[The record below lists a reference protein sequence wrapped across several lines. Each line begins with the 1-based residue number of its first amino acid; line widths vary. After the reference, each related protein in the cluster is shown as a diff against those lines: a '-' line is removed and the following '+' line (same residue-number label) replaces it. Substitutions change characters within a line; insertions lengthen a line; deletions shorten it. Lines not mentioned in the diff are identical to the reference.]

1 MCGRYRRTT
10 AEEEIA
16 RQYNIPIP
24 PQLDLPISYNVAPSQ
39 NVLVIRQNS
48 ETKQS
53 TLSSLKW
60 GLVPI
65 WAKDEKIAHKTISL
79 EHIPLRYDPLLI
91 ANEIVPPEMHKPL
104 LDLIATGERIL
115 GRLTRN
121 DIRQIQPVIRQDL
134 DLLHELVAKLDAGF
148 EASKDRPNGT
158 GPVRDGGKTITIH
171 GGT

>member
-1 MCGRYRRTT
+1 M
-10 AEEEIA
+10 
-16 RQYNIPIP
+16 
-24 PQLDLPISYNVAPSQ
+24 
-39 NVLVIRQNS
+39 
-48 ETKQS
+48 
-53 TLSSLKW
+53 
-60 GLVPI
+60 
-65 WAKDEKIAHKTISL
+65 
-79 EHIPLRYDPLLI
+79 

-104 LDLIATGERIL
+104 LDLIATGERIV

-158 GPVRDGGKTITIH
+158 GPVRGGGAKGLTIH